1 MTDRHFEHLVERYR
15 DELRL
20 HCYRMLG
27 SSHDADDMV
36 QETFVRAW
44 RAKTSLGEVHEV
56 RPWLYRIGTNVCID
70 ELSRRPM
77 RSLPAS
83 VGPAGDPHAPPV
95 PPSEQPWVE
104 PCPDAWLRGWQPDPG
119 ARVEL
124 KESVALAFIAA
135 LQWLTPSQRA
145 VLLLRD
151 VVGLTTEE
159 AASALEMTV
168 PATKSALHRARAA
181 VQERTVAPDEEIDA
195 NLLARYV
202 RAWESADA
210 DAMVA
215 LLHEEVTLAMPPSP
229 TWFSGRT
236 ATEGFV
242 RAYVVPRARVQPVR
256 FVRSGANG
264 RVAFAVYREQ
274 WGSFRLEAIQEL
286 SARAGAIVAIDHFLM
301 PEVFHLFGLSMT
313 LVDLGRARTPTTR
326 GTIRYDSSGGAR
338 IVPAKPKP

>member
-1 MTDRHFEHLVERYR
+1 MTDRRFEYLVESYR
-15 DELRL
+15 NELRL

-44 RAKTSLGEVHEV
+44 RAKQSLGEVQHL

-70 ELSRRPM
+70 ELARRPM
-77 RSLPAS
+77 RALPAS
-83 VGPAGDPHAPPV
+83 AGLAGDPHAPPL

-104 PCPDAWLRGWQPDPG
+104 PCPDAWMVGWQRDSG
-119 ARVEL
+119 ASVEL

-135 LQWLTPSQRA
+135 LQLLTRPQRA

-151 VVGLTTEE
+151 VVGLSTEE
-159 AASALEMTV
+159 AASALGMTV
-168 PATKSALHRARAA
+168 PATKSALHRAREAIR
-181 VQERTVAPDEEIDA
+181 ERRLAPDEEIDA
-195 NLLARYV
+195 ELLARYV
-202 RAWESADA
+202 RAWESADP

-264 RVAFAVYREQ
+264 RTAFAVYREQ
-274 WGSFRLEAIQEL
+274 WGSFRLEAIQAV

-301 PEVFHLFGLSMT
+301 PEVFNVFGLSMT
-313 LVDLGRARTPTTR
+313 LAVDR
-326 GTIRYDSSGGAR
+326 GSEPRDT
-338 IVPAKPKP
+338 